1 MKQKQQFKPTE
12 LTSKP
17 TNITKTKTKL
27 NKDDIKKTLLDESED
42 IKKTLATMD
51 KTTVKQAKQ
60 VASEMALLKEANQV
74 QTNALQSNE
83 EIASGIFLTICIN
96 CKCHMI
102 IIIV

>member
-1 MKQKQQFKPTE
+1 MKTQ
-12 LTSKP
+12 
-17 TNITKTKTKL
+17 TKL

-60 VASEMALLKEANQV
+60 VASELALLKEANQV

-83 EIASGIFLTICIN
+83 EIASGTFPHPFHHSISKTKYYIYLPYIFKYQI
-96 CKCHMI
+96 
-102 IIIV
+102 